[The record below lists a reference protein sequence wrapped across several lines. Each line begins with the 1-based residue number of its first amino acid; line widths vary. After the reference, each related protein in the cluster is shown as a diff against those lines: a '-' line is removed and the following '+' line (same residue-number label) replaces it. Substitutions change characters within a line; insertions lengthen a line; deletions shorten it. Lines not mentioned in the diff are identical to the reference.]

1 MRHIGCHKYLYGVE
15 PELEEHAGMI
25 SDNAMNH
32 SLGTVVICSNR
43 HVRGAP
49 GSLNVMLE
57 KQAGLAYDRLM
68 EEVSAL
74 IDALKS
80 NLRSFPHVR
89 LAVAFGSRAR
99 GDAHPTSDLDIAVEL
114 TPGSSLLDI
123 GALVDRITTLTALKV
138 DIVEL
143 SGLPESDP
151 LMAYNIAKDG
161 IPLIEKTP
169 GSFLEFRNLACIAYF
184 DVQAFLAE
192 QNRKLTERLQ
202 ENTFG
207 RPRYA

>member
-1 MRHIGCHKYLYGVE
+1 
-15 PELEEHAGMI
+15 
-25 SDNAMNH
+25 
-32 SLGTVVICSNR
+32 
-43 HVRGAP
+43 
-49 GSLNVMLE
+49 MLV

-74 IDALKS
+74 IDVLKGD
-80 NLRSFPHVR
+80 LRSYPHIR

-99 GDAHPTSDLDIAVEL
+99 GDARPTSDLDIAVEL
-114 TPGSSLLDI
+114 TPDSSLLDI

-143 SGLPESDP
+143 AGLPESDP

-161 IPLIEKTP
+161 IPLIEKNP
-169 GSFLEFRNLACIAYF
+169 GAFLEFRNRACITYF
-184 DVQAFLAE
+184 DVQEFLAE
-192 QNRKLTERLQ
+192 QKLKLNERLQ

>member
-1 MRHIGCHKYLYGVE
+1 LRLDGDEL
-15 PELEEHAGMI
+15 ELEERAGMI
-25 SDNAMNH
+25 SGNAMNH
-32 SLGTVVICSNR
+32 CLGIVDICPTR

-68 EEVSAL
+68 EEVSTL
-74 IDALKS
+74 IDVLKS

-99 GDAHPTSDLDIAVEL
+99 GDAYPTSDLDIAVEL
-114 TPGSSLLDI
+114 TPGSSLIDI

-161 IPLIEKTP
+161 IPLIEETP

-192 QNRKLTERLQ
+192 QNRKLTDRLQ
-202 ENTFG
+202 KNTFG